1 MWSDNEANIDLLRF
15 GYLAKA
21 VTGVV
26 MNTELLPITVGIY
39 GDWGGGKS
47 SLIRLVQADLASKPN
62 VMTLQFNGWLFEGY
76 EDAKTAL
83 MGTILDAIKERTE
96 SDQTLSE
103 RGKGLLT
110 KLMRRVNWLQAARM
124 AGRYLGPAV
133 VGLPHLSLMNAGTDI
148 INLVRKVAA
157 GDGEI
162 DMEEAKKL
170 LAETPDDEA
179 TARRNVREFRDDFAA
194 LLADSKIDTLVVFI
208 DDLDRCLPDTIIET
222 LEAIKLFLF
231 VKGTAFVIGAD
242 ERLIQ
247 YAVRQRF
254 PELPGTAVE
263 VGRDYLEK
271 LIQVPIRIPPLGA
284 ADIESYMNLLFAERQ
299 LSRDQYTLVCQQVA
313 VFTPN
318 NVTDRAF
325 DVVRARAFLP
335 EGNIPANLQHDFD
348 LTAQI
353 VPVLMPGLNGNPRR
367 AKRFLNSLLLRLTMG
382 ADRGLTLERRV
393 LAKLMM
399 LEYIRPMF
407 FRDLAALQG
416 AEGGRP
422 HALAGV
428 ERVLR
433 MQMAQ
438 PAPHAPAYDSEME
451 TPSANGKDATKTPR
465 RALHATA
472 PAPDAAS
479 REVTAALPEE
489 TLPAPIQPWLADDWM
504 RRWLV
509 GEPFLSDVD
518 LRPYFYIAHDQV
530 GPFADLASR
539 LTPAA
544 ADVLNRLLDPGEAT
558 QQLGLRRAADLN
570 SPDALSVFQALAQ
583 RVRQAEVLDERS
595 PQGVLFKLT
604 EARQELLP
612 QLISLYGG
620 LPEVKFTAAV
630 PMALVRLTKDTTSEQ
645 ACRSIVE
652 RWSRSAHTILARA
665 ARGALGRQ
673 QSPTRPQR
681 G

>member
-1 MWSDNEANIDLLRF
+1 MRNEVSMWSDNEANIDLLRF

-110 KLMRRVNWLQAARM
+110 NLMRRVNWLQAARM

-148 INLVRKVAA
+148 VNLVRKVAA

-170 LAETPDDEA
+170 LAETPEDEA

-299 LSRDQYTLVCQQVA
+299 LSRDQYTLICQQVA

-325 DVVRARAFLP
+325 DVERARAFLP

-399 LEYIRPMF
+399 LEYIRPVF

-438 PAPHAPAYDSEME
+438 PAPHAPAHDSETE
-451 TPSANGKDATKTPR
+451 TPSTNGKDATKTTR
-465 RALHATA
+465 RALHAAA
-472 PAPDAAS
+472 PAPDAVG
-479 REVTAALPEE
+479 REATAALPEE
-489 TLPAPIQPWLADDWM
+489 TLPAPMQP
-504 RRWLV
+504 
-509 GEPFLSDVD
+509 
-518 LRPYFYIAHDQV
+518 
-530 GPFADLASR
+530 
-539 LTPAA
+539 
-544 ADVLNRLLDPGEAT
+544 
-558 QQLGLRRAADLN
+558 
-570 SPDALSVFQALAQ
+570 
-583 RVRQAEVLDERS
+583 
-595 PQGVLFKLT
+595 
-604 EARQELLP
+604 
-612 QLISLYGG
+612 
-620 LPEVKFTAAV
+620 
-630 PMALVRLTKDTTSEQ
+630 
-645 ACRSIVE
+645 
-652 RWSRSAHTILARA
+652 
-665 ARGALGRQ
+665 
-673 QSPTRPQR
+673 
-681 G
+681 